1 MTVQIL
7 GHRGASGAHA
17 ENTVEAYAAAR
28 EMGADGVE
36 LDVRRTRD
44 SAMAISHDAALAD
57 GRVIVEL
64 DAADLPEHVLLLDEA
79 LTACAGLI
87 VNVEIKNVPQ
97 DPDYDPDD
105 WLAGEVAR
113 VVGERK
119 LRANVVV
126 SSFNIETVDRVRD
139 ADPAIR
145 RGYLTDPRWD
155 QMAALER
162 VIEGGH
168 HVLHP
173 HHFAVNPP
181 LVERCHEAGV
191 LVTTWTVN
199 DPDRMRW
206 LVDDCGVDAIIT
218 DFPDVAVATLRPS

>member
-7 GHRGASGAHA
+7 GHRGASGAHP

-36 LDVRRTRD
+36 LDARRTRD
-44 SAMAISHDAALAD
+44 GAVAVHHDAVLPD

-64 DAADLPEHVLLLDEA
+64 DAADLPDDMVLLDEA
-79 LTACAGLI
+79 LTACSGMT
-87 VNVEIKNVPQ
+87 VNVEIKNVPL
-97 DPDYDPDD
+97 DPDWDPSE
-105 WLAGEVAR
+105 WVATEVAR
-113 VVGERK
+113 IVGERK
-119 LRANVVV
+119 LYGSVVV
-126 SSFNIETVDRVRD
+126 SSFNINAVDRVRQ
-139 ADPAIR
+139 ADPSIR

-155 QMAALER
+155 QDLALAQ

-173 HHFAVNPP
+173 HHFAVNKE
-181 LVERCHEAGV
+181 LVQRCHDAGI

-199 DPDRMRW
+199 EPDRMRW
-206 LVDDCGVDAIIT
+206 LAFDCGVDAIIT
-218 DFPDVAVATLRPS
+218 DFPDLAVATLR

>member
-7 GHRGASGAHA
+7 GHRGASGAHP
-17 ENTVEAYAAAR
+17 ENTVEAYVAAR

-36 LDVRRTRD
+36 LDARRTRD
-44 SAMAISHDAALAD
+44 CALAVNHDAALAD
-57 GRVIVEL
+57 GRLILET

-79 LTACAGLI
+79 LTACEGLI

-97 DPDYDPDD
+97 DPDWDPEE
-105 WLAGEVAR
+105 WVAGEVAR

-119 LRANVVV
+119 LYGSVVV
-126 SSFNIETVDRVRD
+126 SSFNIEAVERVRE

-155 QMAALER
+155 QYAALER

-173 HHFAVNPP
+173 HHLAVNAD
-181 LVERCHEAGV
+181 LVARCHDAGV

-199 DPDRMRW
+199 EADRMRW
-206 LVDDCGVDAIIT
+206 LVECGVDAIIT
-218 DFPDVAVATLRPS
+218 DFPDVAVATLR

>member
-7 GHRGASGAHA
+7 GHRGASGAYP
-17 ENTVEAYAAAR
+17 ENTVEAYVAAR

-36 LDVRRTRD
+36 LDARRTRD
-44 SAMAISHDAALAD
+44 SALVVHHDALLSD
-57 GRVIVEL
+57 GRVICET
-64 DAADLPEHVLLLDEA
+64 DATDLPEHVPLLDEA
-79 LTACAGLI
+79 LTACVGMT

-97 DPDYDPDD
+97 DPDYEPSE
-105 WLAGEVAR
+105 WVAGEVAR
-113 VVGERK
+113 LVGERR
-119 LRANVVV
+119 LYSSVVV
-126 SSFNIETVDRVRD
+126 SSFNIEAVARVRE

-155 QMAALER
+155 QLAALDA

-173 HHFAVNPP
+173 HHFAVNPD
-181 LVERCHEAGV
+181 LVKRCHDAGV

-206 LVDDCGVDAIIT
+206 VVECGVDAIIT
-218 DFPDVAVATLRPS
+218 DFPDLAVATLR

>member
-7 GHRGASGAHA
+7 GHRGASGAHP
-17 ENTVEAYAAAR
+17 ENTVAAYVAAR

-44 SAMAISHDAALAD
+44 AALAISHDALLPD

-64 DAADLPEHVLLLDEA
+64 DAADLPPDTLLLDEA
-79 LTACAGLI
+79 LTVCSGMI

-97 DPDYDPDD
+97 DPDWDD
-105 WLAGEVAR
+105 TEWLAAEVAR
-113 VVGERK
+113 VIGERK
-119 LRANVVV
+119 LHGGVVI
-126 SSFNIETVDRVRD
+126 SSFNIHAIERVREV
-139 ADPAIR
+139 DPTIR

-155 QMAALER
+155 QDAALEQ
-162 VIEGGH
+162 VVEGGH

-173 HHFAVNPP
+173 HHFAVNAD
-181 LVERCHEAGV
+181 LVERCHAAGV

-199 DPDRMRW
+199 DPERMRW
-206 LVDDCGVDAIIT
+206 LVDCGVDAIIT
-218 DFPDVAVATLRPS
+218 DHPDVAVATLR